1 MPRGGKIRDA
11 LNDGRKQLG
20 GWVNME
26 SLIATEIMAG
36 AGFDFL
42 MIDQEHGLLLLH
54 FTYWN
59 LTVHFDGQDHTN
71 LLCGSIANEI
81 KRQQMRAGL
90 AARFEVLSLVEPH
103 KTRQGSVTMVRKLAY
118 FCIPPLLIQTAPWAA
133 LSI

>member
-42 MIDQEHGLLLLH
+42 MIDQEHGPG
-54 FTYWN
+54 T
-59 LTVHFDGQDHTN
+59 
-71 LLCGSIANEI
+71 
-81 KRQQMRAGL
+81 
-90 AARFEVLSLVEPH
+90 
-103 KTRQGSVTMVRKLAY
+103 
-118 FCIPPLLIQTAPWAA
+118 
-133 LSI
+133 